1 MTRADAMT
9 DDELKRLEEEARE
22 ALRTT
27 GETYGAHMCRALGE
41 GVLALIERVRLAEA
55 PPVTLAG
62 DDAFA
67 VRLGMA
73 GGLVAYAA
81 TRRPDGGTQGLR
93 FEPPVEGDVA
103 ERVLSSLFPIPDAAT
118 VFVLGSPPESG
129 LDGVPLRY
137 DYLPAAARLKV
148 RTQHGRRTPGIRH
161 VIDWADYR
169 VTREGG
175 SP

>member
-1 MTRADAMT
+1 MT
-9 DDELKRLEEEARE
+9 DEKMRQLETLARAVVDDRENVGELYDHLSA
-22 ALRTT
+22 
-27 GETYGAHMCRALGE
+27 GD
-41 GVLALIERVRLAEA
+41 VLALIERVRLAEA

-62 DDAFA
+62 DDAI
-67 VRLGMA
+67 RLTMA

-81 TRRPDGGTQGLR
+81 TKRPDSGTQGLR
-93 FEPPVEGDVA
+93 FEPPVEGDTA
-103 ERVLSSLFPIPDAAT
+103 DRALAALYPIPDAAT
-118 VFVLGSPPESG
+118 VFVLGSPPEAG
-129 LDGVPLRY
+129 LDGAPLRY

-148 RTQHGRRTPGIRH
+148 RTQHGRRTPGVRY